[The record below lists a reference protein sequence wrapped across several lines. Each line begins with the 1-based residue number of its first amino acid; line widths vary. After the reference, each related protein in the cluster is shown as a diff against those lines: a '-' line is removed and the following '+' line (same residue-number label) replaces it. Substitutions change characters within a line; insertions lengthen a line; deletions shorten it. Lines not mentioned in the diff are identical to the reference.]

1 MNFLKPLS
9 ATAQQARKIYT
20 SSALFRHYSYTL
32 HSPLLMQNHIMTT
45 STMQTT
51 INHHLDTQGL
61 ICPEPVMMLHRI
73 IRQAEGGEVI
83 EILATDPATTRDIPN
98 FCRHLG
104 HELLKQE
111 ALAENVSLSI
121 DPDEITVA
129 SDDDAPLNGTL
140 YRYLVK
146 KKDA

>member
-1 MNFLKPLS
+1 MTNS
-9 ATAQQARKIYT
+9 ISSSKI
-20 SSALFRHYSYTL
+20 
-32 HSPLLMQNHIMTT
+32 Q
-45 STMQTT
+45 
-51 INHHLDTQGL
+51 HHLDTQGL

-73 IRQAEGGEVI
+73 IRKAEAGAVI

-104 HELLKQE
+104 HELVQQE
-111 ALAENVSLSI
+111 PLAENVPLNV

-129 SDDDAPLNGTL
+129 DDNNAPISATL

-146 KKDA
+146 KKNA

>member
-1 MNFLKPLS
+1 
-9 ATAQQARKIYT
+9 
-20 SSALFRHYSYTL
+20 
-32 HSPLLMQNHIMTT
+32 MTT
-45 STMQTT
+45 STTKTT

-73 IRQAEGGEVI
+73 IRKADGGDVI

-104 HELLKQE
+104 HELLGQE
-111 ALAENVSLSI
+111 TLAENVSLDI
-121 DPDEITVA
+121 DPDEIRVA
-129 SDDDAPLNGTL
+129 GDDEESSNSTL

-146 KKDA
+146 KKGA

>member
-1 MNFLKPLS
+1 
-9 ATAQQARKIYT
+9 
-20 SSALFRHYSYTL
+20 
-32 HSPLLMQNHIMTT
+32 MTT
-45 STMQTT
+45 SITQTA

-61 ICPEPVMMLHRI
+61 ICPEPVMMLHRT
-73 IRQAEGGEVI
+73 IRQADGGDVI

-104 HELLKQE
+104 HTLVHQE
-111 ALAENVSLSI
+111 TLAKDVSLDI

-129 SDDDAPLNGTL
+129 GDSDEPTNGTL

-146 KKDA
+146 KKNA

>member
-1 MNFLKPLS
+1 
-9 ATAQQARKIYT
+9 
-20 SSALFRHYSYTL
+20 
-32 HSPLLMQNHIMTT
+32 MTT
-45 STMQTT
+45 SITQTA

-61 ICPEPVMMLHRI
+61 ICPEPVMMLHRT
-73 IRQAEGGEVI
+73 IRQANGGDVI

-104 HELLKQE
+104 HTLVQQE
-111 ALAENVSLSI
+111 TLAEDVSLDI

-129 SDDDAPLNGTL
+129 GDNDEPTNGTL

-146 KKDA
+146 KKNA

>member
-1 MNFLKPLS
+1 
-9 ATAQQARKIYT
+9 
-20 SSALFRHYSYTL
+20 
-32 HSPLLMQNHIMTT
+32 
-45 STMQTT
+45 MQTT

-73 IRQAEGGEVI
+73 IRKADGGEVI

-104 HELLKQE
+104 HELLSQE
-111 ALAENVSLSI
+111 TLAENVNLDI
-121 DPDEITVA
+121 DPDEIKVA
-129 SDDDAPLNGTL
+129 DDETSVNNTL

>member
-1 MNFLKPLS
+1 
-9 ATAQQARKIYT
+9 
-20 SSALFRHYSYTL
+20 
-32 HSPLLMQNHIMTT
+32 MTT

-51 INHHLDTQGL
+51 IDHHLDTQGL
-61 ICPEPVMMLHRI
+61 ICPEPVMMLHRV
-73 IRQAEGGEVI
+73 IRKADGGEVI

-104 HELLKQE
+104 HELLSQE
-111 ALAENVSLSI
+111 TMADHVSLDA

-129 SDDDAPLNGTL
+129 GDEEASESVTL

-146 KKDA
+146 KKSA